1 MRRKNTRRIDPRYFL
16 NETVERSAVHEA
28 MGEGSS
34 AEKVAADVKRLPLDV
49 MGAVIDDFQNM
60 AAGDTSMVHLYPTA
74 IEDPVSFAEEVL
86 DLLLEK

>member
-1 MRRKNTRRIDPRYFL
+1 MRRKNTRRIDPRYLL
-16 NETVERSAVHEA
+16 NETVEKGAVHEA

-60 AAGDTSMVHLYPTA
+60 AKGDTSMTHLYPA
-74 IEDPVSFAEEVL
+74 AKEDPVSFANEVL
-86 DLLLEK
+86 GLLIEQ